1 MTKQCPSCGGDCGG
15 DCGRT
20 AKSGCMYGTSP
31 DLPVFSRCSKC
42 GHHSV
47 DQSVCYYC
55 KEPFKVAEPNVIP
68 GGFKKSALS
77 ALQKTIKREVLE
89 YAGRIS
95 LAEAIGVLEVVKH
108 DLIEEH
114 RE

>member
-1 MTKQCPSCGGDCGG
+1 MTKQCPSCGGDCGH
-15 DCGRT
+15 T
-20 AKSGCMYGTSP
+20 KAKGCQYNAPKPAGVKDMAIY
-31 DLPVFSRCSKC
+31 RKC
-42 GHHSV
+42 GSLG
-47 DQSVCYYC
+47 
-55 KEPFKVAEPNVIP
+55 EAKVVP

-77 ALQKTIKREVLE
+77 VLQKTIKHEVME

-108 DLIEEH
+108 DLIEGH

>member
-1 MTKQCPSCGGDCGG
+1 MTKQCPSCGGDCGH
-15 DCGRT
+15 T
-20 AKSGCMYGTSP
+20 KAKGCQYNAPKPAGAKDMAIYRKCASL
-31 DLPVFSRCSKC
+31 DSK
-42 GHHSV
+42 
-47 DQSVCYYC
+47 
-55 KEPFKVAEPNVIP
+55 NVVP
-68 GGFKKSALS
+68 GNFKKSALTT
-77 ALQKTIKREVLE
+77 LQKTIKREVLE

>member
-1 MTKQCPSCGGDCGG
+1 MTKQCPSCGGDCG
-15 DCGRT
+15 RT
-20 AKSGCMYGTSP
+20 AKSGCRYGVGPKMNLDEARKTAAKNWT
-31 DLPVFSRCSKC
+31 R
-42 GHHSV
+42 
-47 DQSVCYYC
+47 
-55 KEPFKVAEPNVIP
+55 PNEESTVIP

-77 ALQKTIKREVLE
+77 TLQKTIKREVLE

>member
-1 MTKQCPSCGGDCGG
+1 MKGQCPSCGGDCGH
-15 DCGRT
+15 T
-20 AKSGCMYGTSP
+20 KAKGCQYGKKP
-31 DLPVFSRCSKC
+31 KCSC
-42 GHHSV
+42 EHW
-47 DQSVCYYC
+47 QVCAVC
-55 KEPFKVAEPNVIP
+55 NPTRHAEVQAIRDGSAFNPKPNVVP

-95 LAEAIGVLEVVKH
+95 LAEAIGVLEIIKH